1 MAMDSPDTPTS
12 QAPVCY
18 RHSDRHTRLSCSE
31 CGKPICADCSH
42 DSAVGQR
49 CSECAKPK
57 GRNRVV
63 RASDLSRN
71 SFSATPVT
79 FTLIGIS
86 VALFVFGYASP
97 DIDDRLTEFLA
108 LGEFVRQDGILFIT
122 RLDNVDPW
130 RVLTSAFLHANLTH
144 ILFNM
149 YALYLFGPRLEREAG
164 SAPYALTYAA
174 AAAAGGAAFIALRAG
189 ETTLAVGASGAVFG
203 LFGVWLVATFRMRGN
218 PAGRAMFNQLVV
230 LLGINAALP
239 LFISN
244 IAWEAHAGGL
254 VAGGLIGFLWGQLA
268 AGKANSVQI
277 RTAISG
283 AVFVVAMAIVVIL

>member
-1 MAMDSPDTPTS
+1 MIMDTHETPRS
-12 QAPVCY
+12 HAPVCF
-18 RHSDRHTRLSCSE
+18 RHSSRETRLSCSE
-31 CGKPICADCSH
+31 CGRPICAECSH

-49 CSECAKPK
+49 CPVCAKPK

-63 RASDLSRN
+63 RASDLNQN

-86 VALFVFGYASP
+86 VALFVAGFVSR
-97 DIDDRLTEFLA
+97 DIDTQLTEFLA
-108 LGEFVRQDGILFIT
+108 LGEFVRRDGVLFVAP
-122 RLDNVDPW
+122 LENVDPW

-164 SAPYALTYAA
+164 ATPYALTYAA
-174 AAAAGGAAFIALRAG
+174 SAAAGGAAYIALRAG

-203 LFGVWLVATFRMRGN
+203 FFGVWLVATYRMRRN

-230 LLGINAALP
+230 LLGINGALP
-239 LFISN
+239 LFIPN
-244 IAWEAHAGGL
+244 IAWEAHVGGL
-254 VAGGLIGFLWGQLA
+254 VAGVLIGYLWGQFA
-268 AGKANSVQI
+268 TGKAKSVQI
-277 RTAISG
+277 RTAIAG
-283 AVFVVAMAIVVIL
+283 AVFVVAMAIVVLL

>member
-1 MAMDSPDTPTS
+1 M
-12 QAPVCY
+12 
-18 RHSDRHTRLSCSE
+18 
-31 CGKPICADCSH
+31 CADCSH

-49 CSECAKPK
+49 CSECAKPH

-86 VALFVFGYASP
+86 VALFVAGFVSRN
-97 DIDDRLTEFLA
+97 IDDVLTEFLA
-108 LGEFVRQDGILFIT
+108 LGEFVRQDGLLFIT
-122 RLDNVDPW
+122 PLENVDPW

-164 SAPYALTYAA
+164 AAPYALTYAA
-174 AAAAGGAAFIALRAG
+174 SAAAGGAAFIAVRAG

-203 LFGVWLVATFRMRGN
+203 LFGVWLVATYRMRRN
-218 PAGRAMFNQLVV
+218 PASRAMFNQLIV

-239 LFISN
+239 IFIPN
-244 IAWEAHAGGL
+244 IAWEAHL
-254 VAGGLIGFLWGQLA
+254 GGLIAGALIGWLWGQFA

-277 RTAISG
+277 RAAIAG
-283 AVFVVAMAIVVIL
+283 AVFVASMVAVVLL

>member
-1 MAMDSPDTPTS
+1 M
-12 QAPVCY
+12 
-18 RHSDRHTRLSCSE
+18 
-31 CGKPICADCSH
+31 
-42 DSAVGQR
+42 
-49 CSECAKPK
+49 
-57 GRNRVV
+57 V

-79 FTLIGIS
+79 FTLIAIS
-86 VALFVFGYASP
+86 LALFVAGFVSRE
-97 DIDDRLTEFLA
+97 IDEVFTEFLA
-108 LGEFVRQDGILFIT
+108 LGDFVRQDGILFVT
-122 RLDNVDPW
+122 SLDNVDPW

-174 AAAAGGAAFIALRAG
+174 SAAAGGAAFIALRAG

-203 LFGVWLVATFRMRGN
+203 LFGVWLVATFRMRRN
-218 PAGRAMFNQLVV
+218 PAGRAMFNQLIV

-239 LFISN
+239 LFIPN

-254 VAGGLIGFLWGQLA
+254 VAGALIGYLWGQLA
-268 AGKANSVQI
+268 AGKVNSVKI
-277 RTAISG
+277 RTVIAG
-283 AVFVVAMAIVVIL
+283 AVFVVAMAVVVLL